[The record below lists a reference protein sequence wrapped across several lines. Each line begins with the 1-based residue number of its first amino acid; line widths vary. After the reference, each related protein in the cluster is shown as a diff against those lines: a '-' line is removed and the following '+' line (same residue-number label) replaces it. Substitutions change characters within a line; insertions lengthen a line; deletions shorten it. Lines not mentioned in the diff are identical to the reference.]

1 MSAVNVALKTL
12 WPGTVWRRPVACV
25 AVLLA
30 LCGSAM
36 GGNSAKRLDE
46 LTAMPLENLLNVEVQ
61 SASKYTQNLS
71 EAPSAVSVITSHEIK
86 TFGWRTLGEILASL
100 PGTHLTNDR
109 GYTYLGA
116 RGFLR
121 SGDYSPR
128 FLLLIDGHRVN
139 DPLYDQAAMGQEFM
153 LDVDLIDRVE
163 YVPGPGASIYG
174 SNAFFGVIN
183 VITKRGKDLNGAQAS
198 VEAGSAGM
206 RKGRASV
213 GQQWDNGAE
222 LLLSATSYRKDGK
235 DLYFPEFNSPG
246 NNNGIARGL
255 DWERAQSVFAKG
267 AAGPFTLMMAY
278 NERKKGMPTASYD
291 QAFNDPRSQ
300 TVDTGSF
307 INLGYRTALASKTDL
322 TAQVYYSH
330 YGFRGNYVDSQSGL
344 DYDRSSA
351 NWWGGEAKVVNT
363 DIAGH
368 KLVGGVEYQNNA
380 SIRQRNYSINPLTES
395 LNLHVS
401 NTRIG
406 IYAQDEWTLRPDL
419 LLSLG
424 ARYDHNTA
432 LADKNNLNPRL
443 GLIYKL
449 TPATTAKLLYGKS
462 YRVPNTY
469 ELNYQDLATE
479 ATQKAN
485 PNLKPERIQTSE
497 LVLEHQWSAN
507 RRLRLSAYYNRV
519 RDMVVLTT
527 DPADGLL
534 VNRNIGR
541 ATAKGLEAELQQAWN
556 DGTRLRTS
564 VSWQRAKDDV
574 TGEILANA
582 PRLLAKLNLS
592 TPFYQ
597 NLWRAGLEVQHVAS
611 RTTLQNNR
619 VGGYTLANLTLSS
632 AKLIKGVEVSASL
645 YNLLNRRYADP
656 VGPEFLQSALQQDGR
671 SFRVKLT
678 CNF

>member
-1 MSAVNVALKTL
+1 MAAVTVALKPL
-12 WPGTVWRRPVACV
+12 WPGTVWRKPAACV
-25 AVLLA
+25 VVLLA
-30 LCGSAM
+30 LCGSAVAEN
-36 GGNSAKRLDE
+36 GARRLDE
-46 LTAMPLENLLNVEVQ
+46 LTAMPLENLLNIEVQ
-61 SASKYTQNLS
+61 SASKFTQNIS
-71 EAPSAVSVITSHEIK
+71 EAPSSVSVITSHEIK
-86 TFGWRTLGEILASL
+86 TFGWRTLGEILGSL
-100 PGTHLTNDR
+100 PGIHLTNDR
-109 GYTYLGA
+109 AYTYLGA

-121 SGDYSPR
+121 GGDYNPR
-128 FLLLIDGHRVN
+128 FLLMIDGQRVN
-139 DPLYDQAAMGQEFM
+139 DPLYDQAMMGQEFM

-163 YVPGPGASIYG
+163 YVPGPGSSIYG

-183 VITKRGKDLNGAQAS
+183 VITKRGRDFNGGQAS
-198 VEAGSAGM
+198 LEMGSAGM
-206 RKGRASV
+206 RKGRASL

-222 LLLSATSYRKDGK
+222 LLLSATSFRKDGR

-255 DWERAQSVFAKG
+255 DWERAQNVFVKG
-267 AAGPFTLMMAY
+267 SAGPFTLMMAY
-278 NERKKGMPTASYD
+278 NERKKGTPTASYD
-291 QAFNDPRSQ
+291 QAFNDPHSQ
-300 TVDTGSF
+300 TFDTSSF
-307 INLGYRTALASKTDL
+307 VNLGYRTALASKTDL
-322 TAQVYYSH
+322 TAQIYYSH
-330 YGFRGNYVDSQSGL
+330 YGYRGDYIGSDLSL

-363 DIAGH
+363 DIGGH
-368 KLVGGVEYQNNA
+368 KLVGGIEYQNNA
-380 SIRQRNYSINPLTES
+380 SIRHRNFSLNPLIES
-395 LNLHVS
+395 FNLRAS

-419 LLSLG
+419 LLSMG
-424 ARYDHNTA
+424 GRYDHNTA
-432 LADKNNLNPRL
+432 LADMNNINPRL

-449 TPATTAKLLYGKS
+449 TPATTAKLLYGKA

-497 LVLEHQWSAN
+497 LVLEHQWSASN
-507 RRLRLSAYYNRV
+507 RIRLSAYYNRV
-519 RDMVVLTT
+519 RAMMALTT
-527 DPADGLL
+527 DPVDGLL
-534 VNRNIGR
+534 VYQNIGR
-541 ATAKGLEAELQQAWN
+541 ATARGVEAELQQAWS

-564 VSWQRAKDDV
+564 VSWQRAKDDM

-582 PRLLAKLNLS
+582 PRLLAKMNLS
-592 TPFYQ
+592 TPFYR

-611 RTTLQNNR
+611 RTTLQNSR
-619 VGGYTLANLTLSS
+619 VGSYTLANLTLSS
-632 AKLIKGVEVSASL
+632 SKLIKGVEVSASL

-656 VGPEFLQSALQQDGR
+656 VGPEFLQSALPQDGR